1 MPTKNAYTEKRTALD
16 NLLAGHNKA
25 LGAKSPDKLDTKA
38 ITAVL
43 LKEGGTNEAGLK
55 AFTRQDYID
64 FGFPRA
70 LASQAVELMNGV
82 TAAAPTGEAS
92 KKAKKASSSSSPG
105 IMMLHTQ
112 ADAVKAMS
120 VFDLVKGLDINNP
133 GLIGEEL
140 IERARR
146 VARPGNADD
155 AARGRPFVFYTDAT
169 GTKVARKV
177 SAEYLQAALDGT
189 PVTDTVMIGGEPI
202 EPMRVG
208 ERPNVFHAENPL
220 YRGRALR
227 MPGYVCDVTNEAYG
241 TPGEE
246 GSVSFEVQQLLAV
259 ASTVLPGAGSPELR
273 ISDPEVARAIIVTAR
288 TPNALSTFKG
298 RYPKSAAALRNM
310 TPGEK
315 PTLQLKQVAG
325 GGARPPFGK

>member
-1 MPTKNAYTEKRTALD
+1 MPTANKYSEKRTALE
-16 NLLAGHNKA
+16 NLLKDHNKA
-25 LGAKSPDKLDTKA
+25 LGAKSPDKLDIKA
-38 ITAVL
+38 ITATL

-70 LASQAVELMNGV
+70 LASQAVQLM
-82 TAAAPTGEAS
+82 GEGDGPVVLPEGT
-92 KKAKKASSSSSPG
+92 KKKKGTPSSSAPG

-120 VFDLVKGLDINNP
+120 VFDLVKGLDVNNP

-155 AARGRPFVFYTDAT
+155 AARGRPFIFFTDVT
-169 GTKVARKV
+169 GTKVARKT
-177 SAEYLQAALDGT
+177 SADYLQSMLDGT
-189 PVTDTVMIGGEPI
+189 PVTDTVLIGGEPI

-208 ERPNVFHAENPL
+208 ERPNVFFAENPL

-227 MPGYVCDVTNEAYG
+227 MPGEVCDVTNESY
-241 TPGEE
+241 E
-246 GSVSFEVQQLLAV
+246 GIAQDVRELLAV
-259 ASTVLPGAGSPELR
+259 ASGGGAGFNTPELR

-288 TPNALSTFKG
+288 QSDALATLKR
-298 RYPKSAAALRNM
+298 RYPRSAAALRNM
-310 TPGEK
+310 TPSEK
-315 PTLQLKQVAG
+315 PTLQLKQAVG
-325 GGARPPFGK
+325 GGARPPFAK